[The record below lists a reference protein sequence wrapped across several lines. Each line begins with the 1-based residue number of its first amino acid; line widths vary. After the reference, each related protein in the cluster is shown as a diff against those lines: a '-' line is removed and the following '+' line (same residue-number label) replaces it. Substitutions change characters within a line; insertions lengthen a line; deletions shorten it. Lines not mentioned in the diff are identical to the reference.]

1 MSAEDSEGRGEGQTD
16 PKTPAEEKSVGSER
30 PPTSDRVAPAETFT
44 GKRWSR
50 PAGRGFAGWHV
61 GIALFV
67 GVALGAGGL
76 YGLQAG
82 GVVTPAGAKQDP
94 RKSADKPNAFV
105 PVAPWTA
112 VVGPAAAK
120 VTIVEF
126 SDFQCPHCAR
136 LGPVLKEVAA
146 KYDGAVAVHLRN
158 FPLSMHKQAEPA
170 ARAMQAAHRQG
181 KALEM
186 SDKMFANM
194 KALSDTE
201 LLKYAEE
208 LGLDVAKFKAD
219 FESQEVKD
227 EVAKDLQA
235 GKDAGVRGT
244 PAVFVNGLR
253 FQGPR
258 TVDGFKEVVESE
270 LAKADALIEGGTPIE
285 AVYET
290 LGKKNAAAPP
300 K

>member
-1 MSAEDSEGRGEGQTD
+1 MSDEDREERGGREGDEKKSANAEHQR
-16 PKTPAEEKSVGSER
+16 A
-30 PPTSDRVAPAETFT
+30 AETVE

-50 PAGRGFAGWHV
+50 PPARGFAGWHV
-61 GIALFV
+61 AVALLL
-67 GVALGAGGL
+67 GAALGAGGL
-76 YGLQAG
+76 YGLQVG
-82 GVVTPAGAKQDP
+82 GVVPVAGGKQDP
-94 RKSADKPNAFV
+94 RKSADKPNAYV
-105 PVAPWTA
+105 PAAPWTA

-146 KYDGAVAVHLRN
+146 KYDGAVSVHLRN
-158 FPLSMHKQAEPA
+158 FPLAMHKQAEPA

-181 KALEM
+181 KAVEM

-194 KALSDTE
+194 KALSDAE

-208 LGLDVAKFKAD
+208 LGLDVEKFKAD

-244 PAVFVNGLR
+244 PAVFVNGIR
-253 FQGPR
+253 FQGAR
-258 TVDGFKEVVESE
+258 TVDGFKEVVDAE
-270 LAKADALIEGGTPIE
+270 LAKADALIKGGTPIE
-285 AVYET
+285 QVYET
-290 LGKKNAAAPP
+290 LGKKNAAPA

>member
-1 MSAEDSEGRGEGQTD
+1 VSD
-16 PKTPAEEKSVGSER
+16 EEQEER
-30 PPTSDRVAPAETFT
+30 PAAETVSAKQPT
-44 GKRWSR
+44 PPPTRR
-50 PAGRGFAGWHV
+50 FAGWHLGV
-61 GIALFV
+61 TLLL
-67 GVALGAGGL
+67 GVAVGAGGL

-82 GVVTPAGAKQDP
+82 GVIPVAGAKQDP
-94 RKSADKPNAFV
+94 RKSADKPNAYV

-136 LGPVLKEVAA
+136 LAPVLKQVAE
-146 KYDGAVAVHLRN
+146 KYEGSVSVHLRN
-158 FPLSMHKQAEPA
+158 FPLAMHKQAEPA
-170 ARAMQAAHRQG
+170 ARAMQAAQRQG

-194 KALSDTE
+194 KALSDDE
-201 LLKYAEE
+201 LFKYAEE
-208 LGLDVAKFKAD
+208 LGLDTAKFKAD

-235 GKDAGVRGT
+235 GKDASVRGT

-258 TVDGFKEVVESE
+258 TVEGFKEVVEAE
-270 LAKADALIEGGTPIE
+270 IAKADALIKSGTPIE
-285 AVYET
+285 KVYET
-290 LGKKNAAAPP
+290 LGKQNAAPAAPKTP
-300 K
+300 